1 MKYIALLRGI
11 NVGGNSKVEMP
22 KLKKLFEDL
31 GFTDVKTYINSGNV
45 IFSSSQNDIKKI
57 CLSIEKGIEKEFK
70 LSVPVLVIA
79 EAKLK
84 NIVNEIPEVWQNNSA
99 MKCDVMFLWDEVDLP
114 ETMDLLSL
122 NKDLEHFKYVPGAII
137 WRIDR
142 DKVTKSKV
150 LKMIGTDIYKK
161 MTTRNCNTARK
172 LLSLC

>member
-1 MKYIALLRGI
+1 MQYIALLRGI

-22 KLKKLFEDL
+22 KLKILFEDL

-57 CLSIEKGIEKEFK
+57 CLSIEQGIKKEFK
-70 LSVPVLVIA
+70 FSVPVLVIT

-84 NIVNEIPEVWQNNSA
+84 KIVSEIPEAWQNNSE
-99 MKCDVMFLWDEVDLP
+99 MKCDVMFLWDEVDSP
-114 ETMDLLSL
+114 ETLELLNL
-122 NKDLEHFKYVPGAII
+122 DKDLEDFKYVPGAII

-161 MTTRNCNTARK
+161 MTVRNCNTVRK
-172 LLSLC
+172 IIS